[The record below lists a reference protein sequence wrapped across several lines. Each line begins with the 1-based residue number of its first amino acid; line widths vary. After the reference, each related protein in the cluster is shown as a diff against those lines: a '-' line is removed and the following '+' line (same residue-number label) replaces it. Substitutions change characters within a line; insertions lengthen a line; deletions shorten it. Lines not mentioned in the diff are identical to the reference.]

1 MAVNRPKV
9 SGEMWVEKDKK
20 YILHGMVP
28 LDAFVRDGSTLYM
41 DEAHGMIVRDIYGK
55 EYLDATSG
63 AICVNVGYGRKEV
76 AEAAMAQMI
85 KQSYCPCYAG
95 YVSTIQIRFVEK
107 LAQFTP
113 EGLKRF
119 FFCSGSGSETVDTS
133 IKLARFYWQVQGKGE
148 RKSKIISREYAYH
161 GLNIGSGSCTGM
173 PAFHK
178 LVGPLLPDII
188 RIAPPYCYR
197 CSFGKTYPNCNLEC
211 AKALEETI
219 EKEGEDTVAAFIGEP
234 IFGAGGIIPPPPEYW
249 PEIKRICTEHDVLLI
264 ADEVMTGFGR
274 TGKNFAIEHYD
285 LKPDMMLMSKGIVS
299 SALPFSAVAISDK
312 VYEGIIGPDPF
323 PQLYT
328 TSGHPVA
335 CAAALKNLEIL
346 ERETLVENS
355 AKMGNY
361 LLDGLQ
367 EFTELPY
374 FAEARGLGL
383 FCSLEIVRDKATKA
397 TYDTSVCSKIL
408 QRGRELGLI
417 FRIYGSS
424 LMLAPVLTVT
434 TDDIDRILD
443 TLKEVVKDFAKY

>member
-1 MAVNRPKV
+1 
-9 SGEMWVEKDKK
+9 MWK
-20 YILHGMVP
+20 H
-28 LDAFVRDGSTLYM
+28 S
-41 DEAHGMIVRDIYGK
+41 
-55 EYLDATSG
+55 
-63 AICVNVGYGRKEV
+63 
-76 AEAAMAQMI
+76 
-85 KQSYCPCYAG
+85 
-95 YVSTIQIRFVEK
+95 
-107 LAQFTP
+107 
-113 EGLKRF
+113 
-119 FFCSGSGSETVDTS
+119 
-133 IKLARFYWQVQGKGE
+133 W
-148 RKSKIISREYAYH
+148 IS
-161 GLNIGSGSCTGM
+161 N
-173 PAFHK
+173 
-178 LVGPLLPDII
+178 
-188 RIAPPYCYR
+188 
-197 CSFGKTYPNCNLEC
+197 
-211 AKALEETI
+211 
-219 EKEGEDTVAAFIGEP
+219 
-234 IFGAGGIIPPPPEYW
+234 
-249 PEIKRICTEHDVLLI
+249 DVLLI

-346 ERETLVENS
+346 ERENLVENS
-355 AKMGNY
+355 AKVGNY

-397 TYDTSVCSKIL
+397 TYDTSVYSKIL